1 MKKYE
6 GEKNNNYFNY
16 ISFLIEKFYT
26 YLSISNIESINKYY
40 NNYLSI
46 LNQLND
52 MKKYNLNEKSS
63 FNNIKN
69 ILINEK

>member
-1 MKKYE
+1 